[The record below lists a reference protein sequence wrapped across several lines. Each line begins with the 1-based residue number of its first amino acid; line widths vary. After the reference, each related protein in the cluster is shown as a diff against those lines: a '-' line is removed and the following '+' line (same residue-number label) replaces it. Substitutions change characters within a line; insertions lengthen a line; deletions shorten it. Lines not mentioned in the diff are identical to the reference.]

1 MSYQNI
7 LVDTKDGAAI
17 ITINRPPV
25 NVMNIATMREMG
37 AAIKDR
43 LADPGVKI
51 LVITASGSRA
61 FSAGVDVADHV
72 PERMK
77 DMLES
82 FDSIITSILY
92 SEKLTLAVVNGM
104 ALGGGLE
111 VVLCCDMV
119 LASDKSTFAA
129 PEIKLGMFA
138 GAGAILLARLAPM
151 RKAMEI
157 ICSGDNM
164 NAREAEMAGI
174 VNKVVP
180 VESLEAEKARF
191 IARFTVN
198 SGIAMK
204 MAKKTVTRG
213 YMRDVTDAMHEGEK
227 IYEELMKTEDAHE
240 GMKAFMEKRKP
251 VWKNR

>member
-7 LVDTKDGAAI
+7 LVDTKDGAAT
-17 ITINRPPV
+17 ITINRPPM

-51 LVITASGSRA
+51 LVITASGNRA

-77 DMLES
+77 DMLDS
-82 FDSIITSILY
+82 FDSIITSLLY

-111 VVLCCDMV
+111 VILCCDMV
-119 LASDKSTFAA
+119 LASEKAAFAA

-138 GAGAILLARLAPM
+138 GIGAILLARLAPM
-151 RKAMEI
+151 RKAIEI
-157 ICSGDNM
+157 ICSGDNIS
-164 NAREAEMAGI
+164 AREAEIAGL

-180 VESLEAEKARF
+180 EESLEAEKAKF
-191 IARFTVN
+191 IARFTAN

-204 MAKKTVTRG
+204 MAKKTVTG
-213 YMRDVTDAMHEGEK
+213 SYMREVKDAMHEGEK

>member
-1 MSYQNI
+1 MAYQNI
-7 LVDTKDGAAI
+7 LVDTKDGAAT

-51 LVITASGSRA
+51 LVITASGNRA

-77 DMLES
+77 DMLDS
-82 FDSIITSILY
+82 FDSIITSLLY

-111 VVLCCDMV
+111 VALCCDMV
-119 LASDKSTFAA
+119 LASEKATFAA

-138 GAGAILLARLAPM
+138 GVGAILLARLSPM
-151 RKAMEI
+151 RKAIEI
-157 ICSGDNM
+157 ICSGDNIS
-164 NAREAEMAGI
+164 AREAEMAGI

-180 VESLEAEKARF
+180 EESLEAEKARF
-191 IARFTVN
+191 IARFTAN

-204 MAKKTVTRG
+204 MAKKTVTSG
-213 YMRDVTDAMHEGEK
+213 YIREVRDAMHEGEK
-227 IYEELMKTEDAHE
+227 IYDELMKTEDAHE

-251 VWKNR
+251 IWKNR

>member
-7 LVDTKDGAAI
+7 LVETKDGAAT

-51 LVITASGSRA
+51 LVITASGNRA
-61 FSAGVDVADHV
+61 FSAGVDVGDHV
-72 PERMK
+72 PERMR
-77 DMLES
+77 DMLDS
-82 FDSIITSILY
+82 FDSIISSLLY

-104 ALGGGLE
+104 ALGGGRE
-111 VVLCCDMV
+111 VCLCCDMV
-119 LASDKSTFAA
+119 LASEKAVFAA
-129 PEIKLGMFA
+129 PEKKLGMFA
-138 GAGAILLARLAPM
+138 GVGAIHLPRLAPM
-151 RKAMEI
+151 RKAIEI
-157 ICSGDNM
+157 ICSGDNIS
-164 NAREAEMAGI
+164 AREAEMAGI

-180 VESLEAEKARF
+180 AESLEAEKAKF
-191 IARFTVN
+191 IARFTAN

-204 MAKKTVTRG
+204 MAKKTVTSG
-213 YMRDVTDAMHEGEK
+213 YMREIKDAMHEGEK

>member
-7 LVDTKDGAAI
+7 LVEAKDGAAT

-25 NVMNIATMREMG
+25 NVLNIAAMREMG
-37 AAIKDR
+37 AAIKDK

-51 LVITASGSRA
+51 LVITASGNRA

-77 DMLES
+77 DMLDS
-82 FDSIITSILY
+82 FDSIITSLLY

-119 LASDKSTFAA
+119 MASEKAVFGA

-138 GAGAILLARLAPM
+138 GMGAILLARLAPM
-151 RKAMEI
+151 RKAIEI

-164 NAREAEMAGI
+164 SAREAE
-174 VNKVVP
+174 
-180 VESLEAEKARF
+180 LAEHNVILRDRTLGHARDDRERHRE
-191 IARFTVN
+191 I
-198 SGIAMK
+198 
-204 MAKKTVTRG
+204 RG
-213 YMRDVTDAMHEGEK
+213 RLAN
-227 IYEELMKTEDAHE
+227 A
-240 GMKAFMEKRKP
+240 
-251 VWKNR
+251 

>member
-1 MSYQNI
+1 MPYQNI
-7 LVDTKDGAAI
+7 LVDTREGAAT
-17 ITINRPPV
+17 ITINRPPM
-25 NVMNIATMREMG
+25 NVMNIATMREMS
-37 AAIKDR
+37 AAIKDA
-43 LADPGVKI
+43 LAEPAVKI
-51 LVITASGSRA
+51 LAITASGSRA

-82 FDSIITSILY
+82 FDSIINSLLH

-111 VVLCCDMV
+111 VVLACDMA
-119 LASDKSTFAA
+119 LASEKATFAA
-129 PEIKLGMFA
+129 PEIKLGMYA
-138 GAGAILLARLAPM
+138 GIGAMLLARLTHL
-151 RKAMEI
+151 RKAIEI
-157 ICSGDNM
+157 ICSGDSIS
-164 NAREAEMAGI
+164 AREAEMAGI

-180 VESLEAEKARF
+180 EESLEAEKAKF
-191 IARFTVN
+191 ITRFTGN

-204 MAKKTVTRG
+204 MAKKTVTEA
-213 YMRDVTDAMHEGEK
+213 YMREVTDAIHEGQK

-240 GMKAFMEKRKP
+240 GMKAWMEKRKP